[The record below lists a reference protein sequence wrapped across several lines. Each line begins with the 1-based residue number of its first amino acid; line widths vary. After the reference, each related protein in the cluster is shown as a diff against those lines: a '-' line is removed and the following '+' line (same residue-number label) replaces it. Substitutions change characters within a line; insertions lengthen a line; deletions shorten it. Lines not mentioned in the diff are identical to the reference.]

1 MCGKKDRSRRSLMTV
16 AIVCSVLLAIPVAY
30 YAVCYTLRVGRFDIT
45 QPRPSASDDAIRRHD
60 ELCRRAS
67 LEHPRIVFL
76 GDSITQGWET
86 TGADPWDE
94 YFAPLQ
100 SFNMGVFGDRI
111 QNLLWRLVDGALEGV
126 EPEVV
131 VLLIGTNNSRFY
143 SATEIVR
150 GIHAVVDHV
159 RDACPQASIV
169 VLALLP
175 RGSPN
180 SAERH
185 IVGRVNRRLQDELKT
200 RDATFVEIGDCF
212 LDESGEIPM
221 TLMPDRLHPS
231 SEGYRLLAE
240 RLYPMLRRLLQER
253 QRDRG

>member
-1 MCGKKDRSRRSLMTV
+1 MTV

-60 ELCRRAS
+60 ELCRRAP
-67 LEHPRIVFL
+67 LEHPHIVFL

-86 TGADPWDE
+86 AGSDAWDE

-111 QNLLWRLVDGALEGV
+111 QNLLWRLEQGAAEGV

-131 VLLIGTNNSRFY
+131 VLLIGTNNTRFY

-150 GIHAVVDHV
+150 GIHVVVDHL
-159 RDACPQASIV
+159 RNACPRASIV

-175 RGSPN
+175 RGRPN

-185 IVGRVNRRLQDELKT
+185 VVDHANRHLKEDFDT
-200 RDATFVEIGDCF
+200 SDVIFVEIGDCF
-212 LDESGEIPM
+212 LDESGEIP
-221 TLMPDRLHPS
+221 TKLMPDLLHPS
-231 SEGYRLLAE
+231 RDGYRILGA
-240 RLYPMLRRLLQER
+240 RLRPVLRRLLQER
-253 QRDRG
+253 QRDGD